1 MSIADASKFDAVIGR
16 IGVRLSYPRKAMIYC
31 EKDPAERVYKVLSG
45 SVFTCKNL
53 SDGRRQIVGL
63 YLPGDFFGLGP
74 SDEYSLSAEVVGN
87 AKVLVVKKKALAEL
101 ANRDAAI
108 QSTISFLLARE
119 VERMRDRVLLLCKN
133 AQERV
138 VEFLLHMQKRT
149 PAKNLIELPLLRQDI
164 ADYLGLTIETVS
176 RIITFFNRGPQLGGR
191 HDEAS
196 FYTVA
201 RCSGILGQKA
211 AHSQRGAIANRA
223 ADDNIRGPQDGYCS
237 YLLLRRDTAIDR

>member
-1 MSIADASKFDAVIGR
+1 MSIADADKFDAVIGR
-16 IGVRLSYPRKAMIYC
+16 IGIRMSYPRKAMIYC
-31 EKDPAERVYKVLSG
+31 EKDSAERVYKLLSG

-63 YLPGDFFGLGP
+63 YLPGDFFGLEPG
-74 SDEYSLSAEVVGN
+74 DEYSLSAEVVGN

-119 VERMRDRVLLLCKN
+119 VERMRDRVLLLLKN

-138 VEFLLHMQKRT
+138 VEFLLHMEKRT

-176 RIITFFNRGPQLGGR
+176 RIITFL
-191 HDEAS
+191 ES
-196 FYTVA
+196 
-201 RCSGILGQKA
+201 
-211 AHSQRGAIANRA
+211 RA
-223 ADDNIRGPQDGYCS
+223 AIGRATRRSILLHSRSLLKNPPSEGHPQQ
-237 YLLLRRDTAIDR
+237 RRSHRQSGSRRQQTRTTRRILQLSATRA